1 MSTYAVPQG
10 QEDLKI
16 KVTLVEDGAVVN
28 ISSASVLNL
37 KLWKPSGTIVAK
49 SASLLTDGTDGVLY
63 AVTASTDLDEIGW
76 YSVRAYIEQGTFK
89 GHSAKGKFLVEAL

>member
-16 KVTLVEDGAVVN
+16 KVSLVEDGSAVN

-37 KLWKPSGTIVAK
+37 KIWKPSGTIVTK
-49 SASLLTDGTDGVLY
+49 TASLFTDGTDGVLY
-63 AVTASTDLDEIGW
+63 ASTSPTDLDEEGW

-89 GHSAKGKFLVEAL
+89 GHSSKGKFLVEAL